1 MHNMIDNRYS
11 STYYH
16 QIILRKKYRLK
27 MAGKVK
33 LYLSN
38 RISFKKAS
46 IILHKAENMENHI
59 ILHTQVRVSID
70 PSFYIYIFHIFKASC
85 LSQFLWASLIYYKGE

>member
-1 MHNMIDNRYS
+1 MHNIIDNRYS

-46 IILHKAENMENHI
+46 IILHKAENMEKSHYPPYASTCKYRSKF
-59 ILHTQVRVSID
+59 LYL
-70 PSFYIYIFHIFKASC
+70 YIPYF
-85 LSQFLWASLIYYKGE
+85 